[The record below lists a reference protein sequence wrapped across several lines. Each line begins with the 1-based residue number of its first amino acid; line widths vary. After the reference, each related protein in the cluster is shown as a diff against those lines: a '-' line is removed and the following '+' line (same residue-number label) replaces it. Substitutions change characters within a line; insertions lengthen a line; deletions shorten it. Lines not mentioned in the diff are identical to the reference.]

1 VSDAL
6 SPNTQA
12 ILLLTAPLS
21 ARGDDRPLSQGEYG
35 RLVTC
40 LRQAGMQPADLITG
54 GAVVCA
60 GLEEA
65 RLLRLLARGFQ
76 LGQAIERW
84 RSRAIWVMS
93 RADAGYPRRL
103 KARLK
108 EAAPP
113 ILYGCGD
120 PRLLDAGG
128 LAVVGSR
135 DAEVEVLAYTEAV
148 GALAAR
154 ARCPIVSGGARGV
167 DQAAM
172 RGALRDGGRA
182 LGVLSDSLE
191 RAALHRDHRQD
202 LLARRLALVSPYD
215 PSAGFHVG
223 QAMQRN
229 KLIYALADAAL
240 VTNAE
245 VDRGGTWAGAIEQLD
260 KLRFVRVHVR
270 AAGTPSEGLAAL
282 HQRGA
287 ARWPEPTHPDELA
300 AIVRDGAVQP
310 AQAELSLPVS

>member
-1 VSDAL
+1 MSDAI

-12 ILLLTAPLS
+12 ILLLTAPLA
-21 ARGDDRPLSQGEYG
+21 ARSDERPLSQGEYG

-40 LRQAGMQPADLITG
+40 LRQAGMQPSDLITG
-54 GAVVCA
+54 GAVRCE

-65 RLLRLLARGFQ
+65 RVVRLLARGFQ

-93 RADAGYPRRL
+93 RADVGYPRRL
-103 KARLK
+103 KARLR

-135 DAEVEVLAYTEAV
+135 DAADEVIAYTEAV

-172 RGALRDGGRA
+172 RGALREAGQAIGMLA
-182 LGVLSDSLE
+182 DSLE
-191 RAALHRDHRQD
+191 RAALHRDHRRD
-202 LLARRLALVSPYD
+202 LLERRLVLVSPYD
-215 PSAGFHVG
+215 PGAGFHVG

-240 VTNAE
+240 VASSD
-245 VDRGGTWAGAIEQLD
+245 VDKGGTWAGAIEQLD
-260 KLRFVRVHVR
+260 KLRFVRIHVR
-270 AAGTPSEGLAAL
+270 AAGTPSKGLAAL

-287 ARWPEPTHPDELA
+287 ELWPEPTHPDELA
-300 AIVRDGAVQP
+300 AILRDGAVQP
-310 AQAELSLPVS
+310 AQRELGLS